1 MKTILSIDDKKFSHV
16 ILKDIIDNIER
27 VMQKSVVIRFITA
40 YSGMEG
46 IEISVKEKP
55 DIILMDINMP
65 KMSGLETTKKLRG
78 MTETKNIP
86 IIAVTAQAMSGD
98 RENCLKAGCNE
109 FFPKPF
115 DISKLTKYIVS
126 ILEGKEW
133 KK

>member
-16 ILKDIIDNIER
+16 ILQDIIDNIEKT
-27 VMQKSVVIRFITA
+27 MKLDNNIRFITA

-46 IEISVKEKP
+46 IELSVKEIP

-65 KMSGLETTKKLRG
+65 KMDGLKTTKKLREIN
-78 MTETKNIP
+78 ETKNIP

-98 RENCLKAGCNE
+98 RENCLNAGCNE

-115 DISKLTKYIVS
+115 DIYKITKYIIS
-126 ILEGKEW
+126 ILEDKKW
-133 KK
+133 KN